1 MSNLTTYKTW
11 FRVSII
17 NRVLGFIVAALN
29 TFFAC
34 LPVDT
39 ASTFGGWMARRVGPK
54 LRVTKNARRELN
66 IVFPDLKNEE
76 IELIIIQMWDNL
88 GRTAAEHPHLAKF
101 NPYQKNGRV
110 EIEGAEYIDQ
120 LREDNKPGIFF
131 SGHLANWELVPLAS
145 TKRDLPLHLIY
156 RKANNLFFD
165 RLVQKGRLDTGGKYF
180 PKGPA
185 GSKDILKVLNSG
197 DHLAMLIDQKM
208 NDGISVPFMGRNAMT
223 APALGQLARKYDC
236 PVVPV
241 QVSRIKGAYFKITV
255 HPPIKIE
262 ITDDKNLDIHNFMTN
277 INSIVA
283 DWIKENPEQW
293 LWVHNRWPN
302 VQETLLK

>member
-11 FRVSII
+11 FRARII
-17 NRVLGFIVAALN
+17 NRVLGFIAAALN

-66 IVFPDLKNEE
+66 IVFPELKNEE

-101 NPYQKNGRV
+101 NPYQKDGRV

-145 TKRDLPLHLIY
+145 TKRGLPLHLIY

-185 GSKDILKVLNSG
+185 GSKDILRVLNSG
-197 DHLAMLIDQKM
+197 DHLAMLI
-208 NDGISVPFMGRNAMT
+208 
-223 APALGQLARKYDC
+223 
-236 PVVPV
+236 
-241 QVSRIKGAYFKITV
+241 
-255 HPPIKIE
+255 
-262 ITDDKNLDIHNFMTN
+262 
-277 INSIVA
+277 
-283 DWIKENPEQW
+283 ENQ
-293 LWVHNRWPN
+293 
-302 VQETLLK
+302 